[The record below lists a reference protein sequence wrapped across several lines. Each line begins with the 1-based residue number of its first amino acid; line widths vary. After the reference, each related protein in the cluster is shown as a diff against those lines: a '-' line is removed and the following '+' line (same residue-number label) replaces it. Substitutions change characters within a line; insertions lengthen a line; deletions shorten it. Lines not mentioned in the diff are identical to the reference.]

1 MKSVRIKET
10 ILLANASQEVDEQL
24 RAALGGIF
32 NILSVTGEDRV
43 ITMAKRELPKLI
55 IIESEKI
62 SGNKFS
68 LCQRIAHEET
78 LSSIPVIVVIEQ
90 SDIQNMAEGFY
101 RGASDYMVKPLI
113 PAEVLVRV
121 GGQLELASTT
131 AAIREMRQKQT
142 ANALVDDNPNLPL
155 SSPDQNEPRYRILI
169 VDDYPGNLNA
179 LLEALETT
187 YTVVTA
193 NNGRE
198 ALEIAM
204 KEYFDIILLD
214 VVMPGMD
221 GYEVCLHLK
230 ANEKTSETPIIFLTG
245 QMEAQDEI
253 HGFNL
258 GAVDYIYKPYSLSV
272 VMARVR
278 NHLNAARH
286 HKQLRRYSYQDSLTN
301 IPNRRQFDEVLT
313 KEYKRAVR
321 EEKPVSLL
329 VIDIDEFK
337 LYNDHYGHVMG
348 DDCLRKVGRALSNCQ
363 HRATDFVGR
372 YGGEEFVAVL
382 PDTDEKGALYM
393 AQTMLEAV
401 RDLNIPQAPEA
412 QRPCVTVSVGA
423 ASCLAS
429 LGLPATELLECA
441 DALLYEAK
449 KGGRNQLRSA
459 TFSDE
464 GRKSLASSSV
474 K

>member
-10 ILLANASQEVDEQL
+10 ILVANASQEIEEQL
-24 RAALGGIF
+24 RSALGGIF
-32 NILSVTGEDRV
+32 NILTVTGEDRV
-43 ITMAKRELPKLI
+43 ITMATREMPKLI
-55 IIESEKI
+55 ILESEKLG
-62 SGNKFS
+62 SNKFS
-68 LCQRIAHEET
+68 LCQRIAHEEALT
-78 LSSIPVIVVIEQ
+78 AIPVIVVIEQ
-90 SDIQNMAEGFY
+90 ADIQNMAEGFY

-131 AAIREMRQKQT
+131 AAIRDMRQKQT
-142 ANALVDDNPNLPL
+142 MDAASSGAQAPVDP
-155 SSPDQNEPRYRILI
+155 NEPKYRILL

-179 LLEALETT
+179 LVEALETT

-193 NNGRE
+193 SDGHQ
-198 ALEIAM
+198 ALEIATR
-204 KEYFDIILLD
+204 EYFDIILLD

-221 GYEVCLHLK
+221 GYEVCRHLK
-230 ANEKTSETPIIFLTG
+230 ANDDTSDTPIIFLTG

-286 HKQLRRYSYQDSLTN
+286 QRQLKCFSYQDSLTN
-301 IPNRRQFDEVLT
+301 IPNRRQFDEVLI

-321 EEKPVSLL
+321 ERKPISLL

-337 LYNDHYGHVMG
+337 LYNDHYGHIVG
-348 DDCLRKVGRALSNCQ
+348 DECLRKVGRALSECQ

-382 PDTDEKGALYM
+382 PDTDEHGARHM
-393 AQTMLEAV
+393 AQSMLDAV
-401 RDLNIPQAPEA
+401 RSLNIEQAPNA
-412 QRPCVTVSVGA
+412 QRQNVTVSIGA
-423 ASCLAS
+423 ASCIAS
-429 LGLPATELLECA
+429 LSRTPTELLEYA
-441 DALLYEAK
+441 DQLLYEAK
-449 KGGRNQLRSA
+449 RGGRNQLRNGNFGSEREA
-459 TFSDE
+459 DI
-464 GRKSLASSSV
+464 RV
-474 K
+474 QR

>member
-10 ILLANASQEVDEQL
+10 ILLANASQEIEEQL
-24 RAALGGIF
+24 RSALGGVF
-32 NILSVTGEDRV
+32 NILAVTGEDRV
-43 ITMAKRELPKLI
+43 ITMASRELPKLI
-55 IIESEKI
+55 ILESERL
-62 SGNKFS
+62 STNKFD
-68 LCQRIAHEET
+68 LCQRIAREEA
-78 LSSIPVIVVIEQ
+78 LASIPVIVVIEQ
-90 SDIQNMAEGFY
+90 ADIQNMAEGFY

-121 GGQLELASTT
+121 GGQLELASAT
-131 AAIREMRQKQT
+131 AAVRAMRQKQSE
-142 ANALVDDNPNLPL
+142 NAQVSTEL
-155 SSPDQNEPRYRILI
+155 SQPHSADQSESKYRILI

-179 LLEALETT
+179 LVEALETT

-193 NNGRE
+193 SNGHD
-198 ALEIAM
+198 ALKIAM
-204 KEYFDIILLD
+204 KEYFDVILLD

-221 GYEVCLHLK
+221 GYEVCLKLK
-230 ANEKTSETPIIFLTG
+230 ANDKTSDTPIIFLTG

-258 GAVDYIYKPYSLSV
+258 GAADYIYKPYSLSV

-278 NHLNAARH
+278 NHINAARH
-286 HKQLRRYSYQDSLTN
+286 QKQLKCYSYQDSLTN

-321 EEKPVSLL
+321 EAKPISLL

-337 LYNDHYGHVMG
+337 LYNDHFGHIMG
-348 DDCLRKVGRALSNCQ
+348 DDCLRKVGRALARCQ

-382 PDTDEKGALYM
+382 PDTDESGALHM
-393 AQTMLEAV
+393 AQSMLDAV
-401 RDLNIPQAPEA
+401 RDLQVPQAPDA
-412 QRPCVTVSVGA
+412 QRKCVTVSIGA
-423 ASCLAS
+423 ATCAADLTHT
-429 LGLPATELLECA
+429 PKELLECA

-449 KGGRNQLRSA
+449 NGGRNQLRIA
-459 TFSDE
+459 TFGSDAE
-464 GRKSLASSSV
+464 GGLSTLQSS
-474 K
+474 